1 MKPSGGVYLFRLVD
15 RLINVCGGFFVRC
28 GADGVGGGGGGGGGG
43 RDGGGGGGRRSG
55 TRRPF
60 VGSLSGFAVHRIQL

>member
-28 GADGVGGGGGGGGGG
+28 GADGVGGGGGGG
-43 RDGGGGGGRRSG
+43 RRSG

-60 VGSLSGFAVHRIQL
+60 VGSLWGFAVHRIQL

>member
-28 GADGVGGGGGGGGGG
+28 GADGVGGGGGGGGG

-60 VGSLSGFAVHRIQL
+60 VGSLWGFAVHRIQL